1 MFAARILAR
10 NVNYVVFHRSYV
22 SLGQKCQNHVEKLS
36 AIPVVTRD
44 ALCEKNTSTVIPTR
58 HYAKSKDKKKEK
70 GKSKVAINESELSEA
85 LNVESLKNQ
94 MQKALD
100 LLKNDFLKHLS
111 VRTNA
116 GSIEGLPIEF
126 DGKTHTLQELAQIV
140 RKNPKM
146 LVVNMSV
153 FPQAIP
159 AALKAIEKSGM
170 NLNPQQDGTTLYIPV
185 PKVTTEHRENLAKS
199 AKTLFIKCRDSIRD
213 VQVKQVKSLKKKD
226 KLSQDTARN
235 FEQQVIAI
243 ADGFIS
249 EAEKILESKQKELI
263 GKD

>member
-1 MFAARILAR
+1 MFAVRILAR
-10 NVNYVVFHRSYV
+10 NVNYVALHRSYV

-44 ALCEKNTSTVIPTR
+44 ALCEKKTSSVIPTR

-185 PKVTTEHRENLAKS
+185 PKVTTEHRENLAKN